1 MKKDLFQKF
10 MTQAVQKGFA
20 YNLTSEN
27 LKDTKKS
34 FQFNESTSE
43 NKKTKINL

>member
-27 LKDTKKS
+27 LKNTKESKDS
-34 FQFNESTSE
+34 FQSNESTSE
-43 NKKTKINL
+43 NK